1 VSSLDQKLISSYTL
15 QPSELPEDI
24 RNRLA
29 ELWGDDQCLQ
39 LYAFSDLDENF
50 HQQRTW
56 VLLGE
61 KDLLM
66 FHSLKEGEE
75 LTRFSREH
83 IGKVREVRDL
93 GGFRWTV
100 LSKGDSPEP
109 LITLRFSH
117 RQRRTFENIRIL
129 LENEA
134 SPHDSPEQADAT
146 YAEAVADPIRTAQA
160 AVRGSGRAVIW
171 RLLGYL
177 SPYKTDLW
185 LGGLSAILLTAL
197 ALVPPRVSGLIIDG
211 LSNPEVDVMTL
222 WSYLGVMAGA
232 YLLNILFLR
241 IRLRRMAFMGEHVAH
256 DIRTQIYS
264 HLQKLSLR
272 FFTRKQT
279 GSIISRCSSDTDR
292 LWDFIAFGVIEVA
305 LSVLMLVGLGTV
317 LMILDWRL
325 GLLMTLPVPLILYSF
340 VLHGKSMSHIFLKA
354 WRRWSD
360 LTSVLSGT
368 IPGIRVVKAFN
379 QEERESRRFRERND
393 DVLDTFTD
401 VHRVWT
407 QFWPGLMFAF
417 HAITLGVY
425 ILALPR
431 LTGQEDPVL
440 TPGTFVTFLLYAGM
454 FMQPLQT
461 IGQMTRMMNR
471 AVSSAHRIFEILDT
485 EPHIPETSDATVLDP
500 LRGDLSFEHVQFT
513 YDGVRPILRDITF
526 KVKPGEMIGLVG
538 PSGAGKSTLIQ
549 LLVRFYDATDGT
561 ILVDGHDIRE
571 LDIGAYRRRVG
582 MVLQDPYLFHGSI
595 LDNIRY
601 GLEDCDLADVVEA
614 ARAAHAHDFI
624 CKSPQGYETIIGERG
639 QTLSGGERQRISI
652 ARAILHNPAVLIL
665 DEATSNV
672 DTETERRI
680 QDALDKLVEGRTV
693 IAIAH
698 RLSTLRRAD
707 RLIVLKDG
715 RVVET
720 GTHEDLL
727 AIEDGVFKGLYDMQQ
742 ELHRRFAV

>member
-1 VSSLDQKLISSYTL
+1 MPSLDQQLIDSYTR
-15 QPSELPEDI
+15 QPSELPVEV

-29 ELWGDDQCLQ
+29 ELWQEDQFLQ
-39 LYAFSDLDENF
+39 LYALSDLDAHF
-50 HQQRTW
+50 HQQQMW
-56 VLLGE
+56 VLLGS
-61 KDLLM
+61 KDLCVLT
-66 FHSLKEGEE
+66 LQDGGEQ
-75 LTRFSREH
+75 LTRLPRNR
-83 IGKVREVRDL
+83 IGKVKEIRDL
-93 GGFRWTV
+93 GGFRWSI
-100 LSKGDSPEP
+100 LSNEEQPEP
-109 LITLRFSH
+109 LLTLRFSH

-129 LENEA
+129 LENDA
-134 SPHDSPEQADAT
+134 SPHVTTAQADDS

-160 AVRGSGRAVIW
+160 AVRGSGKTVMW

-177 SPYKTDLW
+177 APYKLDLW
-185 LGGLSAILLTAL
+185 LGSLSAILLTAL
-197 ALVPPRVSGLIIDG
+197 ALVPPRISGLIIDG
-211 LSNPEVDVMTL
+211 LDQPDIDTQTL
-222 WSYLGVMAGA
+222 WSYVGIMAGA
-232 YLLNILFLR
+232 YLLNIFFLR
-241 IRLRRMAFMGEHVAH
+241 VRLRRMAFMGERVAH

-264 HLQKLSLR
+264 HLQTLSLR

-305 LSVLMLVGLGTV
+305 LSVLMLFGLGAV
-317 LMILDWRL
+317 LLFLDWRL
-325 GLLMTLPVPLILYSF
+325 GLVMTIPVPVILYAF
-340 VLHGKSMSHIFLKA
+340 VLHGKSMSQIFLKA

-368 IPGIRVVKAFN
+368 IPGIRVVKAFH
-379 QEERESRRFRERND
+379 QEERESQRFRDRND
-393 DVLDTFTD
+393 DVLETFTE
-401 VHRVWT
+401 VHEIWT
-407 QFWPGLMFAF
+407 RFWPGLMFSF
-417 HAITLGVY
+417 HAITLAVY

-431 LTGQEDPVL
+431 LTGQETPL
-440 TPGTFVTFLLYAGM
+440 LSPGTFVTFLLYAGM

-485 EPHIPETSDATVLDP
+485 EPHIPENSDAIQLDP
-500 LRGDLSFEHVQFT
+500 LRGEIDFQNVQFT
-513 YDGVRPILRDITF
+513 YDGVRPILRDIQF
-526 KVKPGEMIGLVG
+526 RVNAGEMVGLVG

-549 LLVRFYDATDGT
+549 LLVRFYDATEGN
-561 ILVDGHDIRE
+561 ILVDGHDIRSLE
-571 LDIGAYRRRVG
+571 IGSYRRRVG

-601 GLEDCDLADVVEA
+601 GLEDCDLEDVVEA

-624 CKSPQGYETIIGERG
+624 CKAPQWYETIIGERG

-693 IAIAH
+693 LAIAH

-707 RLIVLKDG
+707 RLIVLKEG

-720 GTHEDLL
+720 GTHEELL
-727 AIEDGVFKGLYDMQQ
+727 QIEDGVFKGLYDMQQ
-742 ELHRRFAV
+742 ELHQRFAV